1 VNARAI
7 EIVALIVTFLFA
19 ASSAAAETAFT
30 ALTPVMLRR
39 LEEHGRVGRVIAGLR
54 NDPNRFLTTILVI
67 SSSSLIIASSVAT
80 LLLTDILPRPW
91 GEIAATVGISI
102 LVLIFAELT
111 PKNIAVR
118 QPERVALLLARPV
131 RWVSTILQP
140 VIVSTGA
147 VVGLLMRSLG
157 LGGGAASVVST
168 VTEDD
173 LRHTIDLAGQSEGGL
188 TEEETER
195 IEGILDL
202 DKVVVDQVMRPR
214 PDIVAV
220 PVEMPLMEALDVV
233 LQHGHSRIPV
243 YEDNID
249 RIVGVLYDKDLLR
262 YLREN
267 ELNVS
272 LRDIAREAIFV
283 PETKRAADLLREF
296 QRQKVHMAIVLDE
309 YGGTAGLVTIEDIL
323 EEIVG
328 EIQDEYDTEAPQFE
342 KVNDMEWIVDAGVR
356 LEEVNEEMDLHLI
369 GENGIDTLGGFVFER
384 LGEVPEIGDV
394 VKANGVTL
402 EVVDIEGRRIKKV
415 RITRQPLEEQPPPNG
430 GSGA

>member
-1 VNARAI
+1 M
-7 EIVALIVTFLFA
+7 LLLA

-30 ALTPVMLRR
+30 ALTPAMLRG
-39 LEEHGRVGRVIAGLR
+39 LEERGGVGGVIAYLR
-54 NDPNRFLTTILVI
+54 QDPNRFLTTILVV
-67 SSSSLIIASSVAT
+67 SSTSLIVASSAAT
-80 LLLTDILPRPW
+80 LLFTDLLPRPW
-91 GEIAATVGISI
+91 GEIVATVGISI

-118 QPERVALLLARPV
+118 EPRVVALFLARPV
-131 RWVSTILQP
+131 RFFSIILRP
-140 VIVSTGA
+140 VIVSTG
-147 VVGLLMRSLG
+147 VIVGLILRALG
-157 LGGGAASVVST
+157 FGGGNTTVVP
-168 VTEDD
+168 VITEDEV
-173 LRHTIDLAGQSEGGL
+173 RHTITLSEGSEGGL

-202 DKVVVDQVMRPR
+202 DKVVVDEVMRPR

-220 PVEMPLMEALDVV
+220 PVAMPLMEALDVV
-233 LQHGHSRIPV
+233 LREGHSRIPV
-243 YEDNID
+243 YEESIDN
-249 RIVGVLYDKDLLR
+249 IVGVLYDKDLLK

-267 ELNVS
+267 EVDVG

-283 PETKRAADLLREF
+283 PESKRAADLLRDF

-328 EIQDEYDTEAPQFE
+328 EIQDEYDQEAPLFE
-342 KVNDMEWIVDAGVR
+342 KISDTEWIVDAMVR
-356 LEEVNEEMDLHLI
+356 LEEVNEEMDLELS
-369 GENGIDTLGGFVFER
+369 GENGVETLGGLVFER

-394 VKANGVTL
+394 VQVNGVVL

-415 RITRQPLEEQPPPNG
+415 RVTRIPVPEPPSESNNH
-430 GSGA
+430 AA